1 MHYRM
6 GCSIEQYRS
15 AIGSFCS
22 RGRKR
27 WRKVLDLRGVR
38 RSRGLWWG
46 ALVVLVALA
55 HHLQLHGE
63 DDARCILLPIID
75 LRSGSG
81 PFLVVVLLRVLVFWS
96 LLLSCTGA

>member
-1 MHYRM
+1 M

-15 AIGSFCS
+15 AIGTFRCP
-22 RGRKR
+22 GRRR